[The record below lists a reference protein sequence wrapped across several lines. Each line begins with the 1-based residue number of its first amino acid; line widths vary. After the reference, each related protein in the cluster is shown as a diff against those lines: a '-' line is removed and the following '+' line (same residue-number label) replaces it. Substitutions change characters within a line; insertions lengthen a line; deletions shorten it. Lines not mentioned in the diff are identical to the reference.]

1 MIKYKLYD
9 LIKNMKT
16 EKNKQKE
23 IICLHTHRC
32 KGALLATMRSA
43 PRNALNIKRA
53 NKCDYLIFSLNANS
67 NLYQDYLSSV
77 KDNIGMSDSD
87 HPPEFRNNREEQ
99 DEGFMIC
106 KISGI
111 HKLSKRNH
119 PNIHPEDPFYEITF
133 KRHAFIKIPSLYE
146 NKKNPVSYF
155 SEDEI
160 LKLLNIQDFRELEWS
175 EENDLEPVFDDPD
188 KYPIE
193 RRGHIADQNNWE
205 QLFRDSL
212 AAFLE
217 REMHEIVGKNIY
229 IDGSDTSK
237 ELFIQQFK
245 KDIKEG
251 KNNVNL
257 PFYVKSKE
265 GEVVKV
271 LRTIEEF
278 AGHQYWLMRKS
289 GELREHVDKIVEQ
302 KIKQGKFGEEIL
314 PTWEEYQEI
323 AQEIGIEIEE
333 TANTADLDNSGG
345 IQANFNYKVPVKEES
360 NISLELGESNIS
372 FMKKSSPD
380 QAEQS
385 YEKSEQITDEQSYTL
400 YKVDE
405 VKDLSIDEAKIGLS
419 RKYGIPIE
427 NIEVILKG

>member
-1 MIKYKLYD
+1 MNNK
-9 LIKNMKT
+9 
-16 EKNKQKE
+16 KNKQKE

-32 KGALLATMRSA
+32 KNVLLATMRSA

-53 NKCDYLIFSLNANS
+53 NKCDYLIFSLNVNS

-77 KDNIGMSDSD
+77 AEDQGLTDSD
-87 HPPEFRNNREEQ
+87 FPPEFRKNREQ

-111 HKLSKRNH
+111 RKLSKRDH
-119 PNIHPEDPFYEITF
+119 SNIHPDDPFYEITF
-133 KRHAFIKIPSLYE
+133 KEHASIKIPSLYE

-175 EENDLEPVFDDPD
+175 KENDLEPVFDDPD

-193 RRGHIADQNNWE
+193 HRDQIDQQNYWI

-257 PFYVKSKE
+257 PFDVKSKE

-278 AGHQYWLMRKS
+278 AGHQYWLMKKS

-302 KIKQGKFGEEIL
+302 KLKQGKSGEEIL

-360 NISLELGESNIS
+360 DILSELSESLESKIS
-372 FMKKSSPD
+372 FMKFSPD

-385 YEKSEQITDEQSYTL
+385 YDKSEQITDEQSYIL

-419 RKYGIPIE
+419 KKYGIPIE